1 MTVAAGAELIDTTV
15 YTADER
21 IVKKGKGRLILTKA
35 SSHTGG
41 ALIEGGE
48 LVIRDPAALGTG
60 GLEITGGGTATLEL
74 SGGTLPLSRLKL
86 AVATKLDIGDG
97 GVMVGAEGFTAADI
111 RQAIIDGRNTGSWD
125 GSSGITSSTAAGS
138 QGGASIA
145 AANTFGVGYTID
157 SNGVLTV
164 KTVMEGDTD
173 LDGSVDFDDILNLF
187 PFYGDTT
194 GHIWQRGDITY
205 YGKVDFDDILA
216 LFPNYGTTQGA
227 GASGLGLGSGS
238 GSAAGLL
245 GSDGSGSGTSTG
257 TDDAYTD
264 AVMGPEPPSGLSRQ
278 TITTLTRDGFTGTES
293 DATSLAFAALAAE
306 QDSSNRTGSK
316 KTSDLLFAEL

>member
-1 MTVAAGAELIDTTV
+1 M
-15 YTADER
+15 
-21 IVKKGKGRLILTKA
+21 
-35 SSHTGG
+35 
-41 ALIEGGE
+41 
-48 LVIRDPAALGTG
+48 
-60 GLEITGGGTATLEL
+60 
-74 SGGTLPLSRLKL
+74 
-86 AVATKLDIGDG
+86 
-97 GVMVGAEGFTAADI
+97 
-111 RQAIIDGRNTGSWD
+111 
-125 GSSGITSSTAAGS
+125 
-138 QGGASIA
+138 
-145 AANTFGVGYTID
+145 
-157 SNGVLTV
+157 LTV

-187 PFYGDTT
+187 PFYGETT

-205 YGKVDFDDILA
+205 DGKVDFDDILA

-227 GASGLGLGSGS
+227 GASGLGSGSGSGS
-238 GSAAGLL
+238 GSAAGVL
-245 GSDGSGSGTSTG
+245 GSGGSGSGSGTSTSTG
-257 TDDAYTD
+257 TDDADTD